1 MKSLL
6 LFFAL
11 AILIVHVNAQAKAAS
26 MQIGNA
32 HYVRFQNNSGK
43 GIVTAM
49 ITQDSILTVYDT
61 TGTIINY
68 PVLRWTFSIT
78 RKGVYNEVK
87 VTGNILPL
95 KCREWVN
102 EQPPTGWICIENVV
116 VIMPD
121 GTERKLPGEKGVKL

>member
-6 LFFAL
+6 FFFAL
-11 AILIVHVNAQAKAAS
+11 AISIVHVNAQAKADT

-32 HYVRFQNNSGK
+32 YYVRFHNNSGN

-61 TGTIINY
+61 IGAIINY

-87 VTGNILPL
+87 VEGIILPL
-95 KCREWVN
+95 KCREWIN
-102 EQPPTGWICIENVV
+102 EQPPTGWMCIENVV
-116 VIMPD
+116 VLMPD
-121 GTERKLPGEKGVKL
+121 GTERKLAGEKWVKL